1 MTSIRHQTEADA
13 MAEKY
18 SRRVEELR
26 IFFRISVENP

>member
-1 MTSIRHQTEADA
+1 MPTFITSIRHQIETDA

-26 IFFRISVENP
+26 IF